1 MEDAVMASATA
12 SPDKI
17 RKQLDEL
24 WTKLGEQSD
33 QTDGVLRACSLSFI
47 VATPVDAGLA
57 PMLGELMHAHPARAI
72 VVTLASDSAQPLDA
86 QVQAE
91 CWLPF
96 GRKQQICCERIE
108 VSAGLDAAAHM
119 PALVRALAAPDL
131 PVIIYHR
138 GAHGLPATVLAEM
151 TAQADKVIIDSV
163 TVANFQANLASIRH
177 LGVGGRRV
185 ADLAWTR
192 LTRWRAMIAQF
203 FDDPAQLARL
213 KGIHKISIEWEG
225 EMEPVST
232 YYLQAWLEHSLERR
246 LERSSMRTG
255 PSERC
260 RVRSVRLS
268 GEGID
273 LAVTVAQDRSAH
285 FAADGQRRATIMPL
299 LSECELLSEEL
310 SILGADPTYEGV
322 LDHLPR
328 LLG

>member
-1 MEDAVMASATA
+1 MAATA

-17 RKQLDEL
+17 RKELDEL
-24 WTKLGEQSD
+24 WTKLGEASGDQS
-33 QTDGVLRACSLSFI
+33 DGVLRACSLSFI
-47 VATPVDAGLA
+47 VATAPDPDLA

-72 VVTLASDSAQPLDA
+72 VVTLAADAAQPLSA
-86 QVQAE
+86 QVQAD

-108 VSAGLDAAAHM
+108 VSAGADAAAQI
-119 PALVRALAAPDL
+119 PSLVRALAAPDL

-138 GAHGLPATVLAEM
+138 GVHSLPAAVLAEM
-151 TAQADKVIIDSV
+151 TAQSDKVIIDS
-163 TVANFQANLASIRH
+163 TSIETLQANVAAVRH
-177 LGVGGRRV
+177 LGVGGRHV

-213 KGIHKISIEWEG
+213 QGIHRVAIEWEG
-225 EMEPVST
+225 ATEPVSA

-246 LERSSMRTG
+246 LERSSVRTG
-255 PSERC
+255 ASDRP
-260 RVRSVRLS
+260 RVKSIRLS
-268 GEGID
+268 GDGIEVS
-273 LAVTVAQDRSAH
+273 VTVDPDRSAH
-285 FAADGQRRATIMPL
+285 FATDGQRRATIMPL

-310 SILGADPTYEGV
+310 SILGADPIYEGV

-328 LLG
+328 LLEPAA

>member
-1 MEDAVMASATA
+1 MAVVTGIA

-24 WTKLGEQSD
+24 WTKLGQQSD
-33 QTDGVLRACSLSFI
+33 QAEGVLRACSLSLI
-47 VATPVDAGLA
+47 VVTPPDTELA

-72 VVTLASDSAQPLDA
+72 VVTLAADAVQSLDA

-108 VSAGLDAAAHM
+108 VSAGVDASSQM

-131 PVIIYHR
+131 PVVIYHR
-138 GAHGLPATVLAEM
+138 GVHGLPIPVLAEM
-151 TAQADKVIIDSV
+151 TAQADKVIVDSG
-163 TVANFQANLASIRH
+163 TMQSLQANVAAIRH
-177 LGVGGRRV
+177 WGAGGRHV

-203 FDDPAQLARL
+203 FDDPVQLARL
-213 KGIHKISIEWEG
+213 HGIHNISIEWEG
-225 EMEPVST
+225 DVEPVSA

-246 LERSSMRTG
+246 LVRTSMRTG
-255 PSERC
+255 DSDRP
-260 RVRSVRLS
+260 RVKSVRLS
-268 GEGID
+268 GEGIE
-273 LAVTVAQDRSAH
+273 LAVSVDQDRTAH
-285 FAADGQRRATIMPL
+285 LATDGQRRATVMPRL
-299 LSECELLSEEL
+299 TECELLAEEL

-328 LLG
+328 LLGA